1 MYFDVRGKLY
11 LVRYVYRQRNI
22 FNNTWNQKIWCAFTF
37 SCNTTKDMGTFPIDL
52 VFQHSVGKLHFGRK
66 KYYNR

>member
-11 LVRYVYRQRNI
+11 LRYIYRQRNI

-37 SCNTTKDMGTFPIDL
+37 SCNTTMDMGTFPIDL
-52 VFQHSVGKLHFGRK
+52 VL
-66 KYYNR
+66 